1 MVVKKIKSSRRHGK
15 SKRRFSIFHFPNAC
29 KIELQTFREASTFIR
44 VDGEMQW
51 LPAYFDNPILVHFNE
66 LVVSLLYLLF
76 CF

>member
-1 MVVKKIKSSRRHGK
+1 MGK
-15 SKRRFSIFHFPNAC
+15 VREDFPFFHFPNAC
-29 KIELQTFREASTFIR
+29 KIELQTFREASTFIW

-66 LVVSLLYLLF
+66 LAVSLLYLLF